1 MKYHKN
7 TVKGSR
13 RGSKWPAEVKTA
25 AMCDL
30 LVSNNL
36 SAVARRYNVPEST
49 LRTWQTEA
57 RKIKPEEQKSLFDEA
72 REREL
77 RAISRKASAAA
88 NCAVEQM
95 RQRLERNA
103 LDCERYY
110 AARDQLET
118 ALDEDEAAGI
128 QEKMRLYKPMGDYST
143 SNFAR
148 TLVSLTERAA
158 GMLGEDGG
166 KESGPLRIEIEI
178 LEDS

>member
-1 MKYHKN
+1 MRYHKN
-7 TVKGSR
+7 TVKGTR
-13 RGSKWPAEVKTA
+13 RGSKWPAEIKTA

-36 SAVARRYNVPEST
+36 NAVAKRYSVPEST

-57 RKIKPEEQKSLFDEA
+57 RKKKGEERKSLFDEA

-95 RQRLERNA
+95 RQRLEQNA
-103 LDCERYY
+103 LDSERYY
-110 AARDQLET
+110 AERARLET
-118 ALDEDEAAGI
+118 AMDEDEASDI
-128 QEKMRLYKPMGDYST
+128 QEKMRLYKPMGDYSAA
-143 SNFAR
+143 NFAR

-158 GMLGEDGG
+158 GMLGEESG
-166 KESGPLRIEIEI
+166 KETGPLKIEIEI
-178 LEDS
+178 LEDG